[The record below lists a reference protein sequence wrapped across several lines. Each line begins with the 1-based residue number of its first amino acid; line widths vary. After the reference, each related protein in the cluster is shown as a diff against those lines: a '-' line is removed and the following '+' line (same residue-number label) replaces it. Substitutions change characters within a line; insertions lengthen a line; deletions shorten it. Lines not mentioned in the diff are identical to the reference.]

1 MTTYIT
7 NIGLLATPRGD
18 SARRGR
24 QQGEITLLRD
34 AWVAVE
40 GGKIAAV
47 GQGQPAPED
56 GDTLLDAGGRLM
68 TPGLVDAH
76 THLIFGGWRQN
87 ELGQKLRGVPYLDIL
102 AQGGGI
108 LSTVRATRAA
118 SEEQLAHKAEAV
130 LAEMLRM
137 GVTTCEAKSGYGL
150 EPEQEYKQLRVI
162 RRLNET
168 QPVELAATFMGAHA
182 LPEEYRERR
191 EDYIRLLCRE
201 MIPCAAREGL
211 AEFCDVFCEEGVF
224 TARESRTILE
234 AGLAHGLRPKV
245 HADEIAAIKAAKDA
259 GGKQDPSA
267 ELAALWKLQRNAQFY
282 WDFVMVENSEGAHNP
297 DLTFETLD
305 KAEAAADQALSMLA

>member
-56 GDTLLDAGGRLM
+56 GDILLDAGGRLM

-76 THLIFGGWRQN
+76 PHLIFGGWRQN

-108 LSTVRATRAA
+108 LSTVRATRAVYDRIRQA
-118 SEEQLAHKAEAV
+118 IPPVDQDVVMHPLMVQADELVKAHAISWAAEAV
-130 LAEMLRM
+130 C
-137 GVTTCEAKSGYGL
+137 G
-150 EPEQEYKQLRVI
+150 
-162 RRLNET
+162 
-168 QPVELAATFMGAHA
+168 EL
-182 LPEEYRERR
+182 
-191 EDYIRLLCRE
+191 
-201 MIPCAAREGL
+201 
-211 AEFCDVFCEEGVF
+211 
-224 TARESRTILE
+224 
-234 AGLAHGLRPKV
+234 K
-245 HADEIAAIKAAKDA
+245 
-259 GGKQDPSA
+259 
-267 ELAALWKLQRNAQFY
+267 
-282 WDFVMVENSEGAHNP
+282 
-297 DLTFETLD
+297 
-305 KAEAAADQALSMLA
+305 

>member
-40 GGKIAAV
+40 GGKTAAV

-118 SEEQLAHKAEAV
+118 SEELP
-130 LAEMLRM
+130 R
-137 GVTTCEAKSGYGL
+137 TCYS
-150 EPEQEYKQLRVI
+150 
-162 RRLNET
+162 
-168 QPVELAATFMGAHA
+168 
-182 LPEEYRERR
+182 
-191 EDYIRLLCRE
+191 
-201 MIPCAAREGL
+201 
-211 AEFCDVFCEEGVF
+211 
-224 TARESRTILE
+224 
-234 AGLAHGLRPKV
+234 
-245 HADEIAAIKAAKDA
+245 
-259 GGKQDPSA
+259 
-267 ELAALWKLQRNAQFY
+267 
-282 WDFVMVENSEGAHNP
+282 
-297 DLTFETLD
+297 
-305 KAEAAADQALSMLA
+305 

>member
-47 GQGQPAPED
+47 GQGQPVPED
-56 GDTLLDAGGRLM
+56 GDILLDAGGRLM

-168 QPVELAATFMGAHA
+168 PSSRANCSACRKKRG
-182 LPEEYRERR
+182 RRCRSWER
-191 EDYIRLLCRE
+191 
-201 MIPCAAREGL
+201 P
-211 AEFCDVFCEEGVF
+211 
-224 TARESRTILE
+224 
-234 AGLAHGLRPKV
+234 
-245 HADEIAAIKAAKDA
+245 A
-259 GGKQDPSA
+259 GGIPGAAGGLYPPAVPGDDP
-267 ELAALWKLQRNAQFY
+267 LRGPGGPGGVL
-282 WDFVMVENSEGAHNP
+282 
-297 DLTFETLD
+297 
-305 KAEAAADQALSMLA
+305 

>member
-7 NIGLLATPRGD
+7 NIGLLATPWGH

-47 GQGQPAPED
+47 GQGQPVPED

-182 LPEEYRERR
+182 LPEEYRGRR

-201 MIPCAAREGL
+201 MIPCAAR
-211 AEFCDVFCEEGVF
+211 VF
-224 TARESRTILE
+224 L
-234 AGLAHGLRPKV
+234 
-245 HADEIAAIKAAKDA
+245 
-259 GGKQDPSA
+259 
-267 ELAALWKLQRNAQFY
+267 
-282 WDFVMVENSEGAHNP
+282 
-297 DLTFETLD
+297 
-305 KAEAAADQALSMLA
+305 